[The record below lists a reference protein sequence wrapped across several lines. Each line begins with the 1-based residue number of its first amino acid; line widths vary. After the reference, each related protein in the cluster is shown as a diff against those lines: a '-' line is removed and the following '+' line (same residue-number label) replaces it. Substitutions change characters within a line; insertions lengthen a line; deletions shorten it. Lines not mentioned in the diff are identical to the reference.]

1 MLSVLWT
8 GMALN
13 LIDAN
18 TKKNQGPFLEGSGN
32 LTHPHVLLSFKL
44 DVSKVL
50 KIILKNYQLKK
61 ENELVRVP

>member
-1 MLSVLWT
+1 MQIL
-8 GMALN
+8 
-13 LIDAN
+13 
-18 TKKNQGPFLEGSGN
+18 KKNQGPFLEGSGN